1 MKSREALARNLQKLR
16 VEKGLSQEGLAF
28 SAGIDRTY
36 VSGIER
42 GCRNPTL
49 DIVDSLASAL
59 DVSTV
64 ELLDKGADQL
74 IGLKL
79 KSGRKPKNRF

>member
-49 DIVDSLASAL
+49 DIVDNLASAL
-59 DVSTV
+59 GISTAV
-64 ELLDKGADQL
+64 LLDQGMEHSN
-74 IGLKL
+74 GLKL
-79 KSGRKPKNRF
+79 KSGRKPKK

>member
-1 MKSREALARNLQKLR
+1 MKSREVLARNLQKLR

-49 DIVDSLASAL
+49 DIVDSLALAL
-59 DVSTV
+59 GISTAI
-64 ELLDKGADQL
+64 LLDHGMERDTV
-74 IGLKL
+74 LKL
-79 KSGRKPKNRF
+79 KSGRKPKK